1 MTGKAVGPTAE
12 LLSLPLPLCLAL
24 PLLQRAHLG
33 APTPSPGFAEAPQP
47 AGCPGRDP
55 GVALT
60 GQAMGLGPDPSLPQ
74 FPRL

>member
-1 MTGKAVGPTAE
+1 MGRAVGPTAE

-24 PLLQRAHLG
+24 PSSRGHTWGPL
-33 APTPSPGFAEAPQP
+33 TPSPGFAEAPQP

-60 GQAMGLGPDPSLPQ
+60 GQLMSLGPDPSLPQ
-74 FPRL
+74 FPHL